1 MCGELLCELRHD
13 SFTDQLSIAIAV
25 LIPPQAIAIAIVKCT
40 LKYNV
45 NVNVNSALTLMLQF
59 NNAAFTIMQQ
69 AAAIFESDEL
79 DGEEKVGRRREWW
92 RE

>member
-13 SFTDQLSIAIAV
+13 SFTDQLSIATAV

-40 LKYNV
+40 LKHNV
-45 NVNVNSALTLMLQF
+45 YVNVNSALMLHF

-69 AAAIFESDEL
+69 QSSN
-79 DGEEKVGRRREWW
+79 VGGDPPSPPSHFWIRR
-92 RE
+92 

>member
-1 MCGELLCELRHD
+1 MWGIALCELQHD

-25 LIPPQAIAIAIVKCT
+25 LIPLQAIAIAIVKCT

-69 AAAIFESDEL
+69 AATIFEC
-79 DGEEKVGRRREWW
+79 GGRPPFPPSHFWIRC
-92 RE
+92 

>member
-1 MCGELLCELRHD
+1 MCGELLCELLRHD

-45 NVNVNSALTLMLQF
+45 NVNVVNHTRNIYVLSTYVNTLGF
-59 NNAAFTIMQQ
+59 GT
-69 AAAIFESDEL
+69 
-79 DGEEKVGRRREWW
+79 
-92 RE
+92 